1 MVFTHNKVICML
13 TVIEIERE
21 LDCANSF
28 INEYN
33 DNIKRLQE
41 LVAKDPI
48 EAAKLISA
56 NSRGIKRMQRKQ
68 KALEKELKT
77 IDSE

>member
-1 MVFTHNKVICML
+1 ML